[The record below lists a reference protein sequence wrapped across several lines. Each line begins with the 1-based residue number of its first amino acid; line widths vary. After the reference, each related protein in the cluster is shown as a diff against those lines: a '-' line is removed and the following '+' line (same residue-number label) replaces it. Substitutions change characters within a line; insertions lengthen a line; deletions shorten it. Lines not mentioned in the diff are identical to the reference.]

1 MRTTDEHFA
10 LIDRTTEKFKEREFA
25 KNKNHCINKFEILK
39 NSTGKK
45 SKQKT
50 TTV

>member
-10 LIDRTTEKFKEREFA
+10 LIDRTTEKFNEREFT
-25 KNKNHCINKFEILK
+25 KNKSRCINKFEILK